1 MGRRD
6 KIHYTSTEDMED
18 AEFNKIPEIYLIN
31 DNKDNFYSKAYS
43 IYDVAFSDLENVE
56 KRLYKTICFYI
67 DQYEKINRV
76 KDYYTIID
84 RFVMSNDII
93 ECELKYQFS
102 KLRMAEQYLL
112 IYEHINDPLECY
124 RLNQKIMTIIDKPP
138 ILDFTYNYFKNSY
151 QINTIKN
158 QKETILLKKLIKF

>member
-6 KIHYTSTEDMED
+6 KIHYTSTEDMGD

-67 DQYEKINRV
+67 D
-76 KDYYTIID
+76 
-84 RFVMSNDII
+84 
-93 ECELKYQFS
+93 
-102 KLRMAEQYLL
+102 
-112 IYEHINDPLECY
+112 
-124 RLNQKIMTIIDKPP
+124 
-138 ILDFTYNYFKNSY
+138 
-151 QINTIKN
+151 
-158 QKETILLKKLIKF
+158 